1 MKRARK
7 LCKLVWSLS
16 HKSGKND
23 NAVFSGSD
31 HQFLFLYPYEA
42 AKQSHISYI
51 YCFLIMKISQ
61 MQKMLFS
68 YLIFM
73 LEI

>member
-51 YCFLIMKISQ
+51 LLLPNHEDFADAENVI
-61 MQKMLFS
+61 
-68 YLIFM
+68 
-73 LEI
+73 